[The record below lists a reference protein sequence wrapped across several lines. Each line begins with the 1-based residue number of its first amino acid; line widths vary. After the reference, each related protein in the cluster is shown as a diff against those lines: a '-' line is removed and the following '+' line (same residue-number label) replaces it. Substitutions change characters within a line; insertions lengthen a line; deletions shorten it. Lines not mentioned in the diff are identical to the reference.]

1 MLSDFEL
8 VSKKLG
14 IFNLFDYHL
23 INILLDLK
31 IKLLMLSRN

>member
-1 MLSDFEL
+1 MLSDFKL

-14 IFNLFDYHL
+14 SFSIFDYYL

-31 IKLLMLSRN
+31 IKLLVLSRN